1 MNGEIHFMWA
11 LNQSP
16 FCLQSQLWKSSSS
29 RSWQLGGSNKHVY
42 MVQRCPGFKDLYIYL
57 NLYIYI
63 YPYICWIFVY
73 IKNIS
78 CSTNVCWL
86 ASATGEIEDHWMC
99 FLSSKICGV
108 HIKISSLSPVWTECF
123 ETDLCWFIHISKETF
138 LFWGTP
144 FTDSSSETVAHADV
158 SFAEHLLSTLG
169 RGAACMQSAVSILVE
184 QWRALCINHM
194 CSTHVFLKRFLWLK
208 LKVWDLERL
217 RHVDGFKKSLYR
229 TDIPLS
235 YTTAILVRSPWT
247 IHSHEP
253 ILLWG

>member
-1 MNGEIHFMWA
+1 MWHYLVLISICRA
-11 LNQSP
+11 L
-16 FCLQSQLWKSSSS
+16 
-29 RSWQLGGSNKHVY
+29 
-42 MVQRCPGFKDLYIYL
+42 
-57 NLYIYI
+57 
-63 YPYICWIFVY
+63 
-73 IKNIS
+73 IKLS
-78 CSTNVCWL
+78 LLSTVGTKWP
-86 ASATGEIEDHWMC
+86 C
-99 FLSSKICGV
+99 FQ
-108 HIKISSLSPVWTECF
+108 
-123 ETDLCWFIHISKETF
+123 TDLCYMSHNKRDIGF
-138 LFWGTP
+138 LLWGTP